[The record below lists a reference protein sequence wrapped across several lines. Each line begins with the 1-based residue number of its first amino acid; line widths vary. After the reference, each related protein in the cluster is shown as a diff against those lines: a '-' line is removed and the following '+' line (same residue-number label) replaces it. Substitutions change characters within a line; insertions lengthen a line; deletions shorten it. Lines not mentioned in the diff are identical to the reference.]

1 MHRLN
6 SIFMVHVIVN
16 KILWGIKQGKKTQTD
31 LNMVFVMSRSLHLWH
46 NSVAIQDITTWSD
59 SILCRWDTRVNVWYV
74 VIAQISEAAAEFGPL
89 VGAQNLV
96 GATGLAN
103 LTTTQTV
110 FWFEPETP
118 CTDIKSMSEIRLK
131 MGWKTVMLKNWA
143 RRCIKL

>member
-1 MHRLN
+1 
-6 SIFMVHVIVN
+6 
-16 KILWGIKQGKKTQTD
+16 
-31 LNMVFVMSRSLHLWH
+31 MSRSLHLWH

-59 SILCRWDTRVNVWYV
+59 SILCQWDTRVNVWYV

-96 GATGLAN
+96 GAAGLAN

-118 CTDIKSMSEIRLK
+118 CTDIKSMSEIS
-131 MGWKTVMLKNWA
+131 WKWDGKVLCS
-143 RRCIKL
+143 RIEQGDV

>member
-1 MHRLN
+1 MSDSTSMHRLN

-16 KILWGIKQGKKTQTD
+16 KILWGIKTGKKPQTD
-31 LNMVFVMSRSLHLWH
+31 LWH

-59 SILCRWDTRVNVWYV
+59 SILCWWDTRVNVRYV

-96 GATGLAN
+96 GAAGLAN